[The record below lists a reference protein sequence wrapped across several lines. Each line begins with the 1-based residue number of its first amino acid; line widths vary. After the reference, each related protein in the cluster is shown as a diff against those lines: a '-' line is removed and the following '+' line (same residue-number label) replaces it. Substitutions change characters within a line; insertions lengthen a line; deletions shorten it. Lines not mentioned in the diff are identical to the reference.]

1 MAGEILK
8 RRREDLGKDIL
19 EIADILKIKSVYL
32 DAIERDA
39 FSELPVPVY
48 TMGYIRCYAK
58 YLDIDAE
65 SIIEHYTKN
74 LSQPKHA
81 TIIPVASSQRKTP
94 KIYYVIP
101 LILCVLAAFFFVAR
115 ARTKPA
121 ETVKVQSGNLPVV
134 GSVRQGAVALPQAG
148 DSISGKDQPGN
159 VTVVESVSQRPVAMP
174 EAKNEIPGSEHH
186 LKITA
191 TEPTWILIKFADDKS
206 EDMIL
211 KTGSSKDVQF
221 SGKIF
226 LRIGNAGGIS
236 LNLDEKDLGI
246 PGDHGQ
252 VVALSLP
259 PT

>member
-8 RRREDLGKDIL
+8 KRREDLGKDIL
-19 EIADILKIKSVYL
+19 EISNILKIKSVFL

-39 FSELPVPVY
+39 FYELPAAVY

-101 LILCVLAAFFFVAR
+101 LSLCVLAVFFFVAR
-115 ARTKPA
+115 ARIKPL
-121 ETVKVQSGNLPVV
+121 ETVRVQPDNLPVV
-134 GSVRQGAVALPQAG
+134 GSVHQGAAGVPQAG
-148 DSISGKDQPGN
+148 DSIPDKVQPGN
-159 VTVVESVSQRPVAMP
+159 IPAAESVSPRPVAVP
-174 EAKNEIPGSEHH
+174 EAGNDMTQCEHY

-211 KTGSSKDVQF
+211 KPGSSKDVKF

-226 LRIGNAGGIS
+226 LKIGNAGGIS
-236 LNLDEKDLGI
+236 LNLDEKDLGN
-246 PGDHGQ
+246 PGNHGQ
-252 VVALSLP
+252 VATLLLP
-259 PT
+259 PM